1 MEWPCTTRAPL
12 SPTTPPTPDP
22 TGMPISQEPT
32 KEATTQQP
40 TITPATTQPTPPAP
54 FTPAQ
59 DLTETVEIPN
69 VTTAVE
75 QPTLHPSHKP
85 VIEYSYVE
93 GDVTSTNIV
102 VTLHNVLDKPM
113 NLRETRKYCDLLID
127 FMRSQPSVRGSMVN
141 VLNATVWH
149 QTAAIDVTKKT
160 QGNHKKKPTASSVS
174 PKRGKGRKRRALE
187 EESSGMMEDDT
198 GEEKAAHEWMVSM
211 DVTTIFEMTNAL
223 LPPAVAEV
231 LLLHVIEENTP
242 ALLDIFHATENFY
255 PYFSSI
261 SDISGRTIEEVTNPP
276 SSAPTT
282 QSQMLAALNADSIQ
296 DGEEDINEKKNLYI
310 VVGLSAGM
318 LWIMLTC
325 YSIYHLHKSRS
336 KMKNEKMLRQGS
348 LKQRKQN
355 DKLAEE
361 NLGPMS
367 VFPDIGDTNS
377 EDLSSSVSM
386 ERGGAI
392 EAEEGTS
399 IMGRND
405 NLAQPPTLFDDF
417 FLSDMSEKKSVTSK
431 SSRGDSSRSRT
442 RSKKKKDRSTNQE
455 EKKEA
460 GEDLLPLFM
469 PNATSLR
476 ESDASRSQTG
486 TQALDHTSRRQ
497 KKNARNLAVVEEN
510 PLEAEEKEI
519 ETLITLGTTSLR
531 GSGTSSLRGS
541 VTSSVKRSGTS
552 VKKNGRRQPDA
563 GAPVK
568 SSMSKPRK
576 NRRSSDDSSES
587 GTNSYDHTSLNRQM
601 KGTRGIR
608 RENESAKS
616 VTRRG
621 EPDFTK
627 KARKPTSRR
636 TTRDRGGVSQS
647 YVAHSNRSEE
657 DLFARAISA
666 SDART
671 KSDDTSVS
679 PSVDPRRNNRRAKPR
694 RSASEKIS
702 TEKDKGA
709 DSDMLEMLFT

>member
-1 MEWPCTTRAPL
+1 
-12 SPTTPPTPDP
+12 
-22 TGMPISQEPT
+22 
-32 KEATTQQP
+32 
-40 TITPATTQPTPPAP
+40 
-54 FTPAQ
+54 
-59 DLTETVEIPN
+59 
-69 VTTAVE
+69 
-75 QPTLHPSHKP
+75 
-85 VIEYSYVE
+85 
-93 GDVTSTNIV
+93 
-102 VTLHNVLDKPM
+102 
-113 NLRETRKYCDLLID
+113 
-127 FMRSQPSVRGSMVN
+127 
-141 VLNATVWH
+141 
-149 QTAAIDVTKKT
+149 
-160 QGNHKKKPTASSVS
+160 
-174 PKRGKGRKRRALE
+174 
-187 EESSGMMEDDT
+187 
-198 GEEKAAHEWMVSM
+198 
-211 DVTTIFEMTNAL
+211 
-223 LPPAVAEV
+223 
-231 LLLHVIEENTP
+231 
-242 ALLDIFHATENFY
+242 
-255 PYFSSI
+255 
-261 SDISGRTIEEVTNPP
+261 
-276 SSAPTT
+276 
-282 QSQMLAALNADSIQ
+282 
-296 DGEEDINEKKNLYI
+296 
-310 VVGLSAGM
+310 
-318 LWIMLTC
+318 
-325 YSIYHLHKSRS
+325 
-336 KMKNEKMLRQGS
+336 
-348 LKQRKQN
+348 
-355 DKLAEE
+355 
-361 NLGPMS
+361 
-367 VFPDIGDTNS
+367 
-377 EDLSSSVSM
+377 
-386 ERGGAI
+386 
-392 EAEEGTS
+392 
-399 IMGRND
+399 
-405 NLAQPPTLFDDF
+405 
-417 FLSDMSEKKSVTSK
+417 
-431 SSRGDSSRSRT
+431 
-442 RSKKKKDRSTNQE
+442 
-455 EKKEA
+455 
-460 GEDLLPLFM
+460 M